1 MSDPLALEPGQPKRI
16 SHPTVGDYEA
26 LAEAYERLS
35 GVFRS
40 AERLSL
46 RREEGEVIRVLLQL
60 IGQLVPFVDVA
71 MYWFDADKRK
81 FSPCKATSPREFLA
95 KSVQRGIESGYAAWV
110 LSTERV
116 IPDPESDVP
125 GGETVALYLP
135 LVAPG
140 GPLGVV
146 VIEVPAAAVEL
157 RKYQINALTMLTH
170 HGAIA
175 IENARLYQSVQE
187 QNRALTVLSGDLERS
202 RKDLSLWGEYLE
214 RQVESRTHELRE
226 AHIKLQEQHEALVIA
241 HREQDRANERLLE
254 LDRLKSEFLQTVSH
268 ELKTPLN
275 AIIGYAELLLDGL
288 AGELTPSQV
297 DPMQKIHASASHL
310 RGLILELLD
319 LTRMEAG
326 RVRLNRAR
334 FDIREAI
341 RAAIGVVAPAAC
353 ERAIDLN
360 FIDPDAPLVI
370 DADQA
375 KLCQIIIN
383 LLQNAVNYSSE
394 GGDVAIGVER
404 ATTTDADAEPSLN
417 GPVCRL
423 CITDD
428 GPGIEPAALEK
439 IFDRFTR
446 LDPTASAGSGLGLP
460 ITRRLVELHGGRIW
474 VISPGSRP
482 PAGVR
487 GPGATFCVALP
498 LEQPSPPAD
507 GASS

>member
-1 MSDPLALEPGQPKRI
+1 MSEPLPLEPGHLQRPSR
-16 SHPTVGDYEA
+16 PTLRDYEA
-26 LAEAYERLS
+26 LADAYERLS

-46 RREEGEVIRVLLQL
+46 RREEGEVIKVLLQL

-71 MYWFDADKRK
+71 MYWFDADKRS
-81 FSPCKATSPREFLA
+81 FDPCKATNPGAHLA
-95 KSVQRGIESGYAAWV
+95 NAVKHAIDSGYAAWV

-116 IPDPESDVP
+116 IPDPGSAGSTSVI
-125 GGETVALYLP
+125 YLP

-140 GPLGVV
+140 GALGVV
-146 VIEVPAAAVEL
+146 AIEVPTAAAEL

-288 AGELTPSQV
+288 AGEMPPAQI
-297 DPMQKIHASASHL
+297 DPMKKIHASAHHL

-326 RVRLNRAR
+326 RVRLNRSR

-341 RAAIGVVAPAAC
+341 HAAIGVVAPAAC

-360 FIDPDAPLVI
+360 FVGTDRPLLV
-370 DADQA
+370 DADPA
-375 KLCQIIIN
+375 KVRQIIIN

-394 GGDVAIGVER
+394 GGDVAVGLECVSSVEKS
-404 ATTTDADAEPSLN
+404 AEVDPD

-423 CITDD
+423 YIADN

-439 IFDRFTR
+439 VFDRFTR

-460 ITRRLVELHGGRIW
+460 ITRRLVELHGGRVW
-474 VISPGSRP
+474 VVSPGDRSSSTS
-482 PAGVR
+482 G
-487 GPGATFCVALP
+487 GPGTTFYVALP
-498 LEQPSPPAD
+498 REQPPAE
-507 GASS
+507 